1 MAMSVTVDIGERTTI
16 EIKTV
21 WTLQQQIGGSDLQIA
36 FNDIQMMLGIVLN
49 RSG

>member
-1 MAMSVTVDIGERTTI
+1 MSVSVDIGERKAN

-36 FNDIQMMLGIVLN
+36 LDNIQVMLGVVLN
-49 RSG
+49 R